1 MSCSI
6 LIKHMTCITIPIG
19 LQVVNN
25 FISLFAKI
33 LFKVKLNAN
42 VAHSSKQY
50 FFCWPHNVLLP
61 LEIGI
66 VGSRVFAQVNKVF
79 G

>member
-1 MSCSI
+1 
-6 LIKHMTCITIPIG
+6 MTCITIPIV
-19 LQVVNN
+19 LQIINN
-25 FISLFAKI
+25 LISSFTI
-33 LFKVKLNAN
+33 IFFKMKLNAN
-42 VAHSSKQY
+42 VADWRKQN
-50 FFCWPHNVLLP
+50 FSCWSHNVLLP